1 MNYKKIALFFLVLF
15 SYNQILPMEKAGAW
29 FFTIFAA
36 IGAMIVGCA
45 IGPGVAFFII
55 AIKEKIEE
63 KRNNF
68 LRFDFYKTE
77 LKKDQ
82 INRYTEE
89 FKTACLKKDM
99 KTLKILLEQNY
110 YILRDKLRYRFTL
123 SSLVEIL
130 ENPDYCTYQTPF
142 FIACNEK
149 NEDFLSSLTLK
160 ANDSAD
166 FFKINDYAKL
176 FLAIA
181 IENNQEKAIE
191 LLLRYSTLSEGK
203 ININW
208 KSCTNNA
215 IIKLLLHY
223 QFNNINLKNAWRFDN
238 LNKNKELANI
248 ILDSLQ
254 YLTNKDQQ
262 LDLYMRAIINGDS
275 EISNKLAALYAINL
289 NSSYKDDKAITGYQ
303 KLLFIYLIMR
313 EKNEQNYNDYWAFN
327 DITIA
332 KNNIEDIFSN
342 QINNQNDKVA
352 LMDYL
357 PEVCSRNELA
367 MAKILLN
374 FNVAILNSQTLFNI
388 ALDQHSDST
397 IEIINLLLDDSRIT
411 SFECKSSEP
420 KRNQNNQTFFYSFY
434 EKHFKQKNIE
444 SLNEINYIQRKI
456 SDKKFINSELQSA
469 ATILFNDSDVYKS
482 IYIGASPLN
491 LNCFT
496 DYINFC
502 LANGGDLTKR
512 DKNKKLPLDYAHEQ
526 YDGSFKYM
534 SVNSTQF
541 WIKENIYHIFLSKT
555 PCIQEKELC
564 SLLLDNNIPR
574 DCVSLIMNY
583 NFINN
588 IDRYIAEAVN
598 KQDNYYCNNWSKK
611 KEIKK
616 GIISKKREELK
627 ILLGVES

>member
-181 IENNQEKAIE
+181 IKNNQEKAIE
-191 LLLRYSTLSEGK
+191 LLLKYSTWITGE
-203 ININW
+203 IDINW
-208 KSCTNNA
+208 DACTNNA

-238 LNKNKELANI
+238 LKNNKDLANI

-262 LDLYMRAIINGDS
+262 LDLYMRAIINKDDNLS
-275 EISNKLAALYAINL
+275 KKLEELYKINL
-289 NSSYKDDKAITGYQ
+289 SSCYDDNKTSGYQ
-303 KLLFIYLIMR
+303 KLLYIYLAM
-313 EKNEQNYNDYWAFN
+313 KKKFDHDYHFSYSDGTWMVS
-327 DITIA
+327 DIEIA
-332 KNNIEDIFSN
+332 QNNIEDIISN
-342 QINNQNDKVA
+342 QINNQNDKLV
-352 LMDYL
+352 LIDYL
-357 PEVCSRNELA
+357 PEVCSRGKLN
-367 MAKILLN
+367 MATILLN
-374 FNVAILNSQTLFNI
+374 FNDTSLSSQTLFDM
-388 ALDQHSDST
+388 ALDRNVT
-397 IEIINLLLDDSRIT
+397 NIEIINLLLDNYRII
-411 SFECKSSEP
+411 SSGKKNE
-420 KRNQNNQTFFYSFY
+420 NHQTFFYAFY
-434 EKHFKQKNIE
+434 KKHFGENKVEN
-444 SLNEINYIQRKI
+444 LNEINYVKRIIK
-456 SDKKFINSELQSA
+456 DKEFINSELQSA
-469 ATILFNDSDVYKS
+469 ASMLFNDSDVYKS

-502 LANGGDLTKR
+502 LANGGDLTQRNK
-512 DKNKKLPLDYAHEQ
+512 DKKLPLDYAREQ
-526 YDGSFKYM
+526 YEGSFKYM